1 MPGALEDGSCPE
13 TERKRSLC
21 HLPETPFRHT
31 RSLPG
36 NKQNSGRGEGL
47 IYSIPAAYFQMMQK
61 RGDVP
66 ACEAGT
72 KWQRYPNANLW

>member
-1 MPGALEDGSCPE
+1 MPGALEDGSGPE
-13 TERKRSLC
+13 TERKTSPC

-47 IYSIPAAYFQMMQK
+47 IYSIPGAYFQIRQ
-61 RGDVP
+61 GDKNVP
-66 ACEAGT
+66 AAQ
-72 KWQRYPNANLW
+72 W